1 MVLRTCGSDAD
12 KSRALLA
19 ISMRWKTY
27 RPALTV
33 RALARRADRQ
43 RRGVGPTG
51 GGVIRDRRVVTGTLN
66 LAFLIAAV
74 AMIMASQNRW
84 RCLSATPRLWN

>member
-19 ISMRWKTY
+19 HFNALETY

-33 RALARRADRQ
+33 RALAQ
-43 RRGVGPTG
+43 R
-51 GGVIRDRRVVTGTLN
+51 
-66 LAFLIAAV
+66 
-74 AMIMASQNRW
+74 
-84 RCLSATPRLWN
+84 C